1 MTCPNLFAPA
11 LPSRLASVAQIPDA
25 GLPVYPVCPH
35 CKRELA
41 VHRVGCGGYSI
52 NVHAPCPE
60 HGKVSPI
67 PSHVVNRYPA
77 LADS

>member
-1 MTCPNLFAPA
+1 MTRPNIFDNTPAPYVYRGPVRA
-11 LPSRLASVAQIPDA
+11 PES
-25 GLPVYPVCPH
+25 LPVYPVCPH

-41 VHRVGCGGYSI
+41 VHQVGCGGYSI

>member
-1 MTCPNLFAPA
+1 MTHHLFATP
-11 LPSRLASVAQIPDA
+11 LPSRLSSAAQIPNA
-25 GLPVYPVCPH
+25 VLPVYPVCPN

-41 VHRVGCGGYSI
+41 SHSVDCGGYI
-52 NVHAPCPE
+52 VTVYANCPE

-77 LADS
+77 LADG

>member
-1 MTCPNLFAPA
+1 MNHSNCFPTP
-11 LPSRLASVAQIPDA
+11 LPSYRRPARNVAPD
-25 GLPVYPVCPH
+25 LPVYAVCPH
-35 CKRELA
+35 CKR
-41 VHRVGCGGYSI
+41 RVSIQSGGYQFS
-52 NVHAPCPE
+52 VTADCPE